1 MTLAAYCADDLLM
14 GEREVACF
22 GVAIRQQIRLKHLEA
37 LWTLLQVSSR
47 RIHCQ
52 CSQAALL
59 RALLPQSLT
68 DVDVF
73 AGVLEQYRQ
82 ELTPAG
88 TAALKQAAP
97 KLELDGLLPALREWI
112 LGQLTREGTAADVRG
127 PSLPCLPFPHLA
139 ANEPAVLGLRP
150 R

>member
-1 MTLAAYCADDLLM
+1 M
-14 GEREVACF
+14 
-22 GVAIRQQIRLKHLEA
+22 
-37 LWTLLQVSSR
+37 
-47 RIHCQ
+47 
-52 CSQAALL
+52 
-59 RALLPQSLT
+59 PQSLT

-139 ANEPAVLGLRP
+139 TNESAVLGAGLAEGGPGLGDGWRGLP
-150 R
+150 GVVRVVRALP

>member
-1 MTLAAYCADDLLM
+1 M
-14 GEREVACF
+14 
-22 GVAIRQQIRLKHLEA
+22 
-37 LWTLLQVSSR
+37 
-47 RIHCQ
+47 
-52 CSQAALL
+52 
-59 RALLPQSLT
+59 PQSLT

-112 LGQLTREGTAADVRG
+112 LGQLTREGTAADVRR
-127 PSLPCLPFPHLA
+127 PSLPCLFRRSGCLRTGCA
-139 ANEPAVLGLRP
+139 WRRP